1 MVSTWACHAHDSGSN
16 PDSRTFLLVNY
27 LNDNVVDYSMARN
40 KTKTIK
46 ERAIY
51 IYVPTVEQKQDWDKR
66 AKKEGLKLSRWIVNI
81 VNEALLER
89 EEDTRSRK
97 ELEREISSYKEEIAK
112 LREKIRQLTILKD
125 RYEEELRKYRA
136 QPFLDEH
143 FEGKRKYSNELIE
156 LLRNT
161 KDRDDNPKVVND
173 EEIFRHL
180 GISFKETEAI
190 KAISKQLELLEAYRI
205 IESTPKGWRW
215 IG

>member
-1 MVSTWACHAHDSGSN
+1 MV
-16 PDSRTFLLVNY
+16 
-27 LNDNVVDYSMARN
+27 RN

-51 IYVPTVEQKQDWDKR
+51 IYVPTIEQKRDWEER
-66 AKKEGLKLSRWIVNI
+66 AKKDGLKLSRWIVNL

-125 RYEEELRKYRA
+125 RYEEELRRYRA

-143 FEGKRKYSNELIE
+143 FEGKRRYSTELVD
-156 LLRNT
+156 LLRNMR
-161 KDRDDNPKVVND
+161 DRDGNHKIVSD
-173 EEIFRHL
+173 EEIFRYL
-180 GISFKETEAI
+180 GISFRETEAI
-190 KAISKQLELLEAYRI
+190 KAISKQLEFLEYYHI
-205 IESTPKGWRW
+205 VESTPKGWRW